1 MTVKTC
7 LLITDD
13 PDDHQAFSEAFAE
26 VSENTVVLIVL
37 DSQKALEMLRA
48 KKHRPDFIFLD
59 MSMHG
64 IRINT
69 FLKFINV
76 EDAALRDV
84 PVVVYGD
91 ISEFHRLEYSSE
103 VTFFNK
109 EYEYSELRDFLKEFF
124 RVPGDGAINN

>member
-1 MTVKTC
+1 MNVKTC

-26 VSENTVVLIVL
+26 VSKETIVLIVL
-37 DSQKALEMLRA
+37 DSQKALEMLKA
-48 KKHRPDFIFLD
+48 KRHEPDFIFLD
-59 MSMHG
+59 LSMHG

-69 FLKFINV
+69 FLKYLKV
-76 EDAALRDV
+76 DAQDLYRI

-91 ISEFHRLEYSSE
+91 AAEFSKLEHSSE

-109 EYEYSELRDFLKEFF
+109 EYEYSELRDFLREFF
-124 RVPGDGAINN
+124 RIPDRLQ

>member
-1 MTVKTC
+1 MKVKTC

-13 PDDHQAFSEAFAE
+13 PDDHQAFSEAFSE
-26 VSENTVVLIVL
+26 VSEETIVLIVL

-48 KKHRPDFIFLD
+48 KKHSPDFIFLD
-59 MSMHG
+59 LSMHG

-69 FLKFINV
+69 FLKFLK
-76 EDAALRDV
+76 EDDTTLRDL

-91 ISEFHRLEYSSE
+91 VSEFYKLEYVSE

-109 EYEYSELRDFLKEFF
+109 EYEYSELRDFLREFF
-124 RVPGDGAINN
+124 RIPGDQVV

>member
-26 VSENTVVLIVL
+26 VSEDTVVLIVL
-37 DSQKALEMLRA
+37 DSQKAIEMLRA
-48 KKHRPDFIFLD
+48 RKHHPDFIFLD
-59 MSMHG
+59 LSMHG

-69 FLKFINV
+69 FLKYIKV
-76 EDAALRDV
+76 EDGNLRDV

-91 ISEFHRLEYSSE
+91 VSEFYKLEYSSD

-109 EYEYSELRDFLKEFF
+109 EYEYSELRDFLREFF
-124 RVPGDGAINN
+124 RVAGDGVM

>member
-1 MTVKTC
+1 MTC

-13 PDDHQAFSEAFAE
+13 PDDHQSFSEAFAE
-26 VSENTVVLIVL
+26 VSEETIVLIVL
-37 DSQKALEMLRA
+37 DSQKALEM
-48 KKHRPDFIFLD
+48 
-59 MSMHG
+59 HG

-69 FLKFINV
+69 FLKFIKT
-76 EDAALRDV
+76 EDKNLQNV

-91 ISEFHRLEYSSE
+91 VTEFYKMEFASE

-124 RVPGDGAINN
+124 RTPH

>member
-59 MSMHG
+59 LSMHG

-69 FLKFINV
+69 FLKYIKVDDLN
-76 EDAALRDV
+76 LKLV

-91 ISEFHRLEYSSE
+91 VSEFYKLEFSSE

-109 EYEYSELRDFLKEFF
+109 EYEYSELRDFLREFF
-124 RVPGDGAINN
+124 RIPGHEVTDI

>member
-1 MTVKTC
+1 MKTC

-26 VSENTVVLIVL
+26 VSEETIVLIVL

-48 KKHRPDFIFLD
+48 KKHSPDFIFLD
-59 MSMHG
+59 LSMHG

-69 FLKFINV
+69 FLKFIKV
-76 EDAALRDV
+76 ESVGLRQV
-84 PVVVYGD
+84 PIVVYGD
-91 ISEFHRLEYSSE
+91 VTEFYKLEYFSE

-124 RVPGDGAINN
+124 RVPGDEVI

>member
-48 KKHRPDFIFLD
+48 RKHLPDFIFLD
-59 MSMHG
+59 ISMHG

-69 FLKFINV
+69 FLKYIKV
-76 EDAALRDV
+76 EGGNLKQI
-84 PVVVYGD
+84 PIVVYGD
-91 ISEFHRLEYSSE
+91 VSEFYKLEYSSE

-109 EYEYSELRDFLKEFF
+109 EYEYSELRDFLRELF
-124 RVPGDGAINN
+124 RIPDDGIV

>member
-1 MTVKTC
+1 MKVKTC

-26 VSENTVVLIVL
+26 VSAETIVLIVL

-48 KKHRPDFIFLD
+48 KKHAPDFIFLD

-69 FLKFINV
+69 FLKFIKI
-76 EDAALRDV
+76 DSIALKEI
-84 PVVVYGD
+84 PVVVYGE
-91 ISEFHRLEYSSE
+91 IGELYRLEYVSE

-124 RVPGDGAINN
+124 RMPGVT

>member
-1 MTVKTC
+1 MKVKTC

-26 VSENTVVLIVL
+26 VSEETIVLIVL

-48 KKHRPDFIFLD
+48 KKHGPDFIFLD
-59 MSMHG
+59 LSMHG

-69 FLKFINV
+69 FLKFIKT
-76 EDAALRDV
+76 EDPILAQV

-91 ISEFHRLEYSSE
+91 VAEFYKLEYASE

-109 EYEYSELRDFLKEFF
+109 EYEYSELRDFLREFF
-124 RVPGDGAINN
+124 RGQTRQVY

>member
-1 MTVKTC
+1 MKVKTC

-26 VSENTVVLIVL
+26 VSEETIVLIVL

-48 KKHRPDFIFLD
+48 GKHIPDFIFLD
-59 MSMHG
+59 LSMHG

-69 FLKFINV
+69 FLKFIKG
-76 EDAALRDV
+76 EQTDLTHI

-91 ISEFHRLEYSSE
+91 VNEFYKLEYASE
-103 VTFFNK
+103 VTFFDK
-109 EYEYSELRDFLKEFF
+109 EYEYSELRDFLTEFF
-124 RVPGDGAINN
+124 RRPGDSGV

>member
-26 VSENTVVLIVL
+26 VSEETIVLIVL

-48 KKHRPDFIFLD
+48 KKHAPDFIFLD

-69 FLKFINV
+69 FLKFIKFDHSDLNQ
-76 EDAALRDV
+76 V

-91 ISEFHRLEYSSE
+91 HGEFYRLEYASE

-124 RVPGDGAINN
+124 RIPGSRLV

>member
-1 MTVKTC
+1 MSVKTC

-26 VSENTVVLIVL
+26 ISQSTVVLIVL
-37 DSQKALEMLRA
+37 DSQKALDMLKA
-48 KKHRPDFIFLD
+48 KRHEPDFIFLD
-59 MSMHG
+59 LSMHG

-69 FLKFINV
+69 FLKYIKV
-76 EDAALRDV
+76 EDRSLENI

-91 ISEFHRLEYSSE
+91 GPEFSKLEFAKE

-109 EYEYSELRDFLKEFF
+109 EYEYSELRDFLREFF
-124 RVPGDGAINN
+124 RIPGNGSER

>member
-1 MTVKTC
+1 MKVKTC

-26 VSENTVVLIVL
+26 VSEETIVLIVL

-48 KKHRPDFIFLD
+48 KKHVPDSIFLD
-59 MSMHG
+59 FSMHG

-69 FLKFINV
+69 FLKFIKT
-76 EDAALRDV
+76 EDQSLQNV

-91 ISEFHRLEYSSE
+91 VSEFYKLEYASE

-124 RVPGDGAINN
+124 RSPR

>member
-1 MTVKTC
+1 MKVKTC

-26 VSENTVVLIVL
+26 VSEETIVLIVL
-37 DSQKALEMLRA
+37 DSQKALDMLRA
-48 KKHRPDFIFLD
+48 KKHNPNFIFLD
-59 MSMHG
+59 LSMHG

-69 FLKFINV
+69 FLKFIKT
-76 EDAALRDV
+76 EDISLQKI

-91 ISEFHRLEYSSE
+91 VTEFYKLEYVSE

-109 EYEYSELRDFLKEFF
+109 EYEYSELRDFLKELF
-124 RVPGDGAINN
+124 RIPGGDVN

>member
-1 MTVKTC
+1 MKVKTC

-26 VSENTVVLIVL
+26 VSEETIVLIVL
-37 DSQKALEMLRA
+37 DSQKALDMLRA
-48 KKHRPDFIFLD
+48 KKHNPDFIFLD
-59 MSMHG
+59 LSMHG

-69 FLKFINV
+69 FLKFIKA
-76 EDAALRDV
+76 EDISLKKI

-91 ISEFHRLEYSSE
+91 VTEFYKLEYVSE

-109 EYEYSELRDFLKEFF
+109 EYEYSELRDFLRELF
-124 RVPGDGAINN
+124 RIPGGDVD

>member
-1 MTVKTC
+1 MKVKTC

-26 VSENTVVLIVL
+26 VSEETIVLIVL

-48 KKHRPDFIFLD
+48 KKHAPDFIFLD
-59 MSMHG
+59 LSMHG

-69 FLKFINV
+69 FLKFIKA
-76 EDAALRDV
+76 EDQTLTQV
-84 PVVVYGD
+84 PVVVYGEVA
-91 ISEFHRLEYSSE
+91 EFYKLEYVSE

-109 EYEYSELRDFLKEFF
+109 EYEYSELRDFLREFF
-124 RVPGDGAINN
+124 RGQTRQVY

>member
-1 MTVKTC
+1 MPVKTC

-13 PDDHQAFSEAFAE
+13 PDDHQAFSEAFSE
-26 VSENTVVLIVL
+26 VSEETIVLIVL

-48 KKHRPDFIFLD
+48 KKHSPDFIFLD

-69 FLKFINV
+69 FLKFLKV
-76 EDAALRDV
+76 EQKLPSNV

-91 ISEFHRLEYSSE
+91 MADFYKLEYSSE

-109 EYEYSELRDFLKEFF
+109 EYEYSELRDFLREFF
-124 RVPGDGAINN
+124 RIPGNAAR

>member
-1 MTVKTC
+1 MKVMTC

-13 PDDHQAFSEAFAE
+13 PDDHQSFSEAFAE
-26 VSENTVVLIVL
+26 VSEETIVLIVL

-48 KKHRPDFIFLD
+48 KKHSPDFIFLD
-59 MSMHG
+59 LSMHG

-69 FLKFINV
+69 FLKFIKT
-76 EDAALRDV
+76 EDKNLQNL

-91 ISEFHRLEYSSE
+91 VTEFYKMEFASE

-124 RVPGDGAINN
+124 RTPH